1 MRKKLGTGSS
11 KSSEMLRTQ
20 PKHFHLCPLTF
31 IAQVTTM
38 SAIYLQFNKIVW
50 DMENFISMLNID
62 EGYTYLRMTEDGLNF
77 SRLCCWDTLRGR
89 HFHVQEIK

>member
-1 MRKKLGTGSS
+1 VHANEVIFYGTW
-11 KSSEMLRTQ
+11 R
-20 PKHFHLCPLTF
+20 
-31 IAQVTTM
+31 A
-38 SAIYLQFNKIVW
+38 Y
-50 DMENFISMLNID
+50 MENIIAMLNID